1 MSFSAR
7 IRAWRR
13 RNDQAMNDKKREIIL
28 RLFRAVIYDTPV
40 LEGTLRANWRCS
52 ANASLASVI
61 EYRPAEAVLSEV
73 QAILNGAMMEDTIYL
88 RNNLPYAYRI
98 EYLGWS
104 RIKAPQG
111 MVRKNVI
118 RFNQIARRNG
128 MGPVL

>member
-52 ANASLASVI
+52 ANASLPSVI
-61 EYRPAEAVLSEV
+61 EYRPAEAVISEI
-73 QAILNGAMMEDTIYL
+73 QAILNGAMMEDDIYL

-104 RIKAPQG
+104 RVKAPQG
-111 MVRKNVI
+111 MVRKNVT